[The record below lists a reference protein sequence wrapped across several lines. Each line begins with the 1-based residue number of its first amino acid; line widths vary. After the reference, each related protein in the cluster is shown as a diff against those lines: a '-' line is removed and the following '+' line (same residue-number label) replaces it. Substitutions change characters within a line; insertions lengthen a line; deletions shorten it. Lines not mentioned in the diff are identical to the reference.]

1 MVEQSLKI
9 QNTYLKIIYYALA
22 TLLICVLQLSFSYL
36 ISIYGVTPD
45 LLILLV
51 IWVTLFEGK
60 LYGLIFAFSVGIL
73 FDFLSMNVVGVN
85 ALTKTIVAYLAGFF
99 YQEKEFWNIIRSNKF
114 FLICFLATLLHNIVY
129 YFIMVELTDSIF
141 AIYFKFVIGSTIY
154 TMLFTLLAF
163 FFRIRKFW

>member
-1 MVEQSLKI
+1 
-9 QNTYLKIIYYALA
+9 
-22 TLLICVLQLSFSYL
+22 
-36 ISIYGVTPD
+36 
-45 LLILLV
+45 LILLV

>member
-9 QNTYLKIIYYALA
+9 QNTYLKLIYYALA

-85 ALTKTIVAYLAGFF
+85 ALTKTMVAYLAGFF

-114 FLICFLATLLHNIVY
+114 FLICFLATLLHNIIY

>member
-85 ALTKTIVAYLAGFF
+85 ALTKTIVAYLASFF

>member
-9 QNTYLKIIYYALA
+9 QNTYLKLIYYALA

-85 ALTKTIVAYLAGFF
+85 ALTKTMVAYLAGFF

-141 AIYFKFVIGSTIY
+141 AIYFNFVIGSTIY

>member
-9 QNTYLKIIYYALA
+9 QNTYLKLIYYALA

-85 ALTKTIVAYLAGFF
+85 ALTKTMVAYLAGFF

>member
-85 ALTKTIVAYLAGFF
+85 ALTKTMVAYLAGFF

>member
-9 QNTYLKIIYYALA
+9 QNTYLKLIYYALA

>member
-9 QNTYLKIIYYALA
+9 QNTYLKLIYYALA

-85 ALTKTIVAYLAGFF
+85 ALTKTMVAYLAGFF

-154 TMLFTLLAF
+154 TMLFTLLSF